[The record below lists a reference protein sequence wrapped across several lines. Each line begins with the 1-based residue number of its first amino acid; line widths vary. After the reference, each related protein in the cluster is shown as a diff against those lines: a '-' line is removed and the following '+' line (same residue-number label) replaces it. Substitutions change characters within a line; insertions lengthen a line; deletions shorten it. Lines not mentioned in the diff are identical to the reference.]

1 MTGDLSSSGLGTV
14 ISPKW
19 LGQVAQLRS
28 SFVTATPFSH
38 VVLDDF
44 LVESQAQAM
53 LEEFPTIDSMPQSR
67 DYVFGDKRELSS
79 LEHAGPAS
87 VRYYQA
93 MTSQDF
99 TAFLGDL
106 TGLPLFV
113 DPNFHGGGFHQGGDG
128 SFLDMHVDFN
138 IHPMHGNWQRMLN
151 ILLYL
156 CPDWKPEFGGDLQI
170 KSRVEEEP
178 TSIALGF
185 NRAVIMLTADNTYHG
200 FRKMHPPTGV
210 TRKSIAT
217 YAYQIVSNPDVIAH
231 TTRWVPD
238 NAGVTKRILAR
249 HFDTLVRIKQRAFT
263 SRTARNR

>member
-1 MTGDLSSSGLGTV
+1 MTDDRSSSDLRTV

-19 LGQVAQLRS
+19 LGQVAHLRS
-28 SFVTATPFSH
+28 SFDTAAPFPH

-53 LEEFPTIDSMPQSR
+53 LEEFPAIAVMPQSR

-79 LEHAGPAS
+79 LEQAGPAC
-87 VRYYQA
+87 VRYYEA

-99 TAFLGDL
+99 AAFLGDL

-113 DPNFHGGGFHQGGDG
+113 DPDFHGGGFHQGGDG

-156 CPDWKPEFGGDLQI
+156 CPDWNPEYGGDLQI
-170 KSRVEEEP
+170 KSRIEEEP

-200 FRKMHPPTGV
+200 FRKMHPPAGV

-217 YAYQIVSNPDVIAH
+217 YAYQMVSNSDVVAH
-231 TTRWVPD
+231 TTRWVPED
-238 NAGVTKRILAR
+238 ASVTKRILAR
-249 HFDTLVRIKQRAFT
+249 HYDTVVRIKQRVFA